1 RSKGKGTHRPRPE
14 WLRRKMKRFIAA
26 DPWCYVCGIEVK
38 QSGDPYAPDY
48 GTIDH
53 VVPYSVDPSRH
64 MDVSN
69 WRVCCRRDNLAMNDK
84 RGRKEPGV
92 PMDEPRRG
100 WADEQRGRVV
110 VSNLYPEPT
119 PEDLERVAGEPFMN
133 LPLDTRTPREKYMV
147 RWSRTWF

>member
-1 RSKGKGTHRPRPE
+1 
-14 WLRRKMKRFIAA
+14 MKKVIAA
-26 DPWCYVCGIEVK
+26 DPWCYVCGIEVQ

-69 WRVCCRRDNLAMNDK
+69 WKVACRRCNVSMQDK
-84 RGRKEPGV
+84 RARKEPGG
-92 PMDEPRRG
+92 PWDEAGGPKPRRRG
-100 WADEQRGRVV
+100 WAGEQTGRVV

-119 PEDLERVAGEPFMN
+119 PEDLERVADEPWMN
-133 LPLDTRTPREKYMV
+133 LEGDTRTPRERFMT
-147 RWSRTWF
+147 RWSRTWY